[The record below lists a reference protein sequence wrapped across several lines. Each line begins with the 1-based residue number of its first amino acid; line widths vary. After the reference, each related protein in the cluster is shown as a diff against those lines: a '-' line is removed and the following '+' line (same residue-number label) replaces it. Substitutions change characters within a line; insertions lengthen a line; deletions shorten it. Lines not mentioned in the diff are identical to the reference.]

1 MENSDSRSWVKYR
14 VAKLSRTWSE
24 GSGVPAAPSPPK
36 DFWRFP
42 RGEQKLTWASGC
54 AIHAVLVNF
63 VPEEVSVRDGVGKRE
78 KGYNHKESSIVLP
91 IVSAKKKFKR
101 QEVINLK
108 SRLEKE
114 KNGYS
119 PTKTAPK
126 KHSKKGYW
134 AQGSVYIEIVHSIT
148 IWTWL

>member
-1 MENSDSRSWVKYR
+1 M
-14 VAKLSRTWSE
+14 LSLLILS
-24 GSGVPAAPSPPK
+24 
-36 DFWRFP
+36 
-42 RGEQKLTWASGC
+42 
-54 AIHAVLVNF
+54 
-63 VPEEVSVRDGVGKRE
+63 PEEVSVRDDVGKRE

-114 KNGYS
+114 KKNGYS

-126 KHSKKGYW
+126 KHSKKGY
-134 AQGSVYIEIVHSIT
+134 
-148 IWTWL
+148 

>member
-1 MENSDSRSWVKYR
+1 M
-14 VAKLSRTWSE
+14 LSLLILS
-24 GSGVPAAPSPPK
+24 
-36 DFWRFP
+36 
-42 RGEQKLTWASGC
+42 
-54 AIHAVLVNF
+54 
-63 VPEEVSVRDGVGKRE
+63 PEEVSVRDGVGKRE

-114 KNGYS
+114 KKKGYS

-126 KHSKKGYW
+126 KHSKKGY
-134 AQGSVYIEIVHSIT
+134 
-148 IWTWL
+148 

>member
-1 MENSDSRSWVKYR
+1 M
-14 VAKLSRTWSE
+14 LSLLILS
-24 GSGVPAAPSPPK
+24 
-36 DFWRFP
+36 
-42 RGEQKLTWASGC
+42 
-54 AIHAVLVNF
+54 
-63 VPEEVSVRDGVGKRE
+63 PEEVSVRDGVGKRE

-114 KNGYS
+114 KKNVYS

-126 KHSKKGYW
+126 KHSKKGY
-134 AQGSVYIEIVHSIT
+134 
-148 IWTWL
+148 

>member
-1 MENSDSRSWVKYR
+1 M
-14 VAKLSRTWSE
+14 LSLLILS
-24 GSGVPAAPSPPK
+24 
-36 DFWRFP
+36 
-42 RGEQKLTWASGC
+42 
-54 AIHAVLVNF
+54 
-63 VPEEVSVRDGVGKRE
+63 PEEVSVRDGVGKRE

-114 KNGYS
+114 KKKGYS

-126 KHSKKGYW
+126 KQTKKGY
-134 AQGSVYIEIVHSIT
+134 
-148 IWTWL
+148 